1 MSPTHSLTGRQ
12 VRRCINLL
20 YAGMASW
27 SVFGAAVT
35 GSLLTGLLLSLKMS
49 NQQIAVVMSLTLW
62 FLPMQ
67 MLGSLLQARFFH
79 RQKFWLSFAFIH
91 YTAFL
96 VLALMAWFWG
106 SLPAAAA
113 ALVFMII
120 FALSHASAQLT
131 GSITLAWQ
139 GEIIPPRES
148 NSFWTKR
155 TSIQMVSTMLS
166 GIALGFLADLLG
178 RDKSTTY
185 AVILVIGV
193 LFAWFSL
200 FLHTFIPDP
209 TPYSEDKV
217 NLRDIF
223 HSIIAEKNFRQ
234 LALFFSVQSFAAWTM
249 CGFIFVYL
257 QRNMN
262 FSQGAIQILLSASYI
277 VSFFA
282 AFLFKFFGNRY
293 GRKPLLIIC
302 TVLKCGEFIVWGS
315 LLPGNNWLDQ
325 LGLHGLLT
333 LGLDTSFIPPGFIG
347 ALPVFI
353 IGGFINIGL
362 TSGQL
367 SLLTSIGKKNTQ
379 SFMIAF
385 FFMLVGLAGAVSS
398 SFSGSLYNLIEA
410 SSLPQTYGLNTFNI
424 LALIGAAGYLLSTFF
439 IFRYQEHGAAPTATV
454 VRSLFGHNPFRAIY
468 HAHVLGTPLSE
479 LQRADTIRQARGGLI
494 NNQLLLGLRSPSA
507 LVRDSAIQNIAGSGD
522 QLDHELELEL
532 IALLDSV
539 KLGMRQQ
546 AANTLGK
553 LRNRKALNP
562 LLAGSISTDPDF
574 ANACIYAL
582 GHLPSPETITVM
594 REILLDH
601 NRLDN
606 WAAAAETLSRISTF
620 QDAEVIF
627 MAYENESEWILS
639 RQCLLSLCRVM
650 CTDNKQIQ
658 KYFDG
663 EENQPGSQIEL
674 LLRNLTARQQLP
686 MTFDDAITRY
696 EQNKLADLLESIL
709 LAELPAWNI
718 TADTLEQLFINGTSR
733 FRCTALDAMDFRAI
747 RFRLRLKLWSYLRF
761 EGNEPDT
768 LKMLAALILTSLDAS
783 HTG

>member
-1 MSPTHSLTGRQ
+1 MPTPHALTGRQ
-12 VRRCINLL
+12 VRRCITLL

-35 GSLLTGLLLSLKMS
+35 GSLLTGLLLSLNMS
-49 NQQIAVVMSLTLW
+49 NRQIAVIMSLTLW

-67 MLGSLLQARFFH
+67 MLGSILQARFFH

-91 YTAFL
+91 YSAFIL
-96 VLALMAWFWG
+96 LALMAWFWH
-106 SLPAAAA
+106 SMPAAAA
-113 ALVFMII
+113 ALVFMLL
-120 FALSHASAQLT
+120 FALSHAAAQMT

-148 NSFWTKR
+148 NTFWTKR

-166 GIALGFLADLLG
+166 GIALGFLADRLG
-178 RDKSTTY
+178 RGESSTY
-185 AVILVIGV
+185 AIILVIGV
-193 LFAWFSL
+193 LFAWLSL

-209 TPYSEDKV
+209 TPYSEEKI
-217 NLRDIF
+217 NIRDIV
-223 HSIIAEKNFRQ
+223 HNIIAEKNFRQ
-234 LALFFSVQSFAAWTM
+234 LTLFFSVQSFSAWIM

-262 FSQGAIQILLSASYI
+262 FSQGTIQILLSVSYI

-293 GRKPLLIIC
+293 GRKPLLVIC
-302 TVLKCGEFIVWGS
+302 TVLKCGEFLIWGI
-315 LLPGNNWLDQ
+315 LMPGNGWLD
-325 LGLHGLLT
+325 LLGRRGLHT
-333 LGLDTSFIPPGFIG
+333 LGINTDFIPPGFIG

-353 IGGFINIGL
+353 LGGCINIGL

-398 SFSGSLYNLIEA
+398 SFSGNLYNLIEA

-424 LALIGAAGYLLSTFF
+424 LAIIGAAGYLLSTIF
-439 IFRYQEHGAAPTATV
+439 ILRYQEHGAAPTATV

-479 LQRADTIRQARGGLI
+479 LQRADTIRQARGDLISSQLRRGLC
-494 NNQLLLGLRSPSA
+494 SPSA
-507 LVRDSAIQNIAGSGD
+507 LVRDSAIQNIAGGTSEIEP
-522 QLDHELELEL
+522 ELELEL
-532 IALLDSV
+532 IALLDSP

-546 AANTLGK
+546 AASTLGK
-553 LRNRKALNP
+553 LHSRKAQP
-562 LLAGSISTDPDF
+562 ALLVGSLSPDPDF
-574 ANACIYAL
+574 ANSCIYAL
-582 GHLPSPETITVM
+582 GHLPAAETITVM
-594 REILLDH
+594 REILLDR

-606 WAAAAETLSRISTF
+606 WSAAAETLSRISSF
-620 QDAEVIF
+620 QDAELVF

-639 RQCLLSLCRVM
+639 RQCLLSLCRIM
-650 CTDNKQIQ
+650 SPDNIQVQ

-663 EENQPGSQIEL
+663 EENQPGSQGEH
-674 LLRNLTARQQLP
+674 LLRQMAARQQLP
-686 MTFDDAITRY
+686 MNFDAAITLY
-696 EQNKLADLLESIL
+696 EKNRLTELLEKIL

-718 TADTLEQLFINGTSR
+718 EANSLEQLYISGTGR
-733 FRCTALDAMDFRAI
+733 FRWPPLEATDFRAT

-761 EGNEPDT
+761 EADEPDA
-768 LKMLAALILTSLDAS
+768 LKMLAAIILTSFDPNPPA
-783 HTG
+783 